1 MTRCYEYYCLFV
13 CKDEDCKLKE
23 VDPVTGKEKSRRG
36 IFYIRKY
43 IKFMQNKGVKFDKT
57 LEDKQYFFDM
67 VDKYGSER
75 EVTQRQVQHV
85 ALEKSKPSES
95 RKNVIQSDIRDIL
108 KHIKNPIDLILTDP
122 PYPREYLELWPIL
135 FENANLGLKDGGFLV
150 TYAPQI
156 YLPTIFSF
164 VPKDLNYVWTIA
176 QIHAGGK

>member
-75 EVTQRQVQHV
+75 EVACLGEGISQYFMLYHQARYMV
-85 ALEKSKPSES
+85 LNKS
-95 RKNVIQSDIRDIL
+95 
-108 KHIKNPIDLILTDP
+108 
-122 PYPREYLELWPIL
+122 
-135 FENANLGLKDGGFLV
+135 
-150 TYAPQI
+150 
-156 YLPTIFSF
+156 
-164 VPKDLNYVWTIA
+164 
-176 QIHAGGK
+176 